1 MVINALAHLVG
12 ARYEDC
18 ALPLYPVDGKLDF
31 DSLVASL
38 LNQVGCFGLR
48 LVS

>member
-12 ARYEDC
+12 ARTEDR
-18 ALPLYPVDGKLDF
+18 ALPLYPVDGELDF

-38 LNQVGCFGLR
+38 LDQVGCFGLR